1 VAIAVKDLIDAGVH
15 FGHRASRWNPKM
27 KPYIYGKRNLIHIID
42 LKETVRGLLRAT
54 KYFNRIAASG
64 GLILFVGTKRQA
76 AETVIEQCKRGDMPF
91 VTERWLGGTLTNFRT
106 IRSRL
111 ERLEELESILDS
123 EQALSYSKKMVSSLS
138 RERRKIQRNLEGIR
152 NMTRLPE
159 ALLVIDPHR
168 EHIAVTEAR
177 KLGIKVVALL
187 DTDCDP
193 DMVDLPIPGNDD
205 SMRSIELVLRAL
217 TDAILGGKA
226 AAPPEFAAQQAEPAE
241 AAASGG
247 GRGER
252 RQDRRGG
259 GGGGAG
265 GGRASGSRGLAGRA
279 AAATERQG
287 EGEVPAEVA
296 SAEGPGAEPAAVSN
310 EGAAEATPG

>member
-1 VAIAVKDLIDAGVH
+1 LALAVKDLIDAGVH

-54 KYFNRIAASG
+54 KYFNRVAASN

-76 AETVIEQCKRGDMPF
+76 AEILIEECRRCQMPF

-111 ERLEELESILDS
+111 ERLGELESILDS
-123 EQALSYSKKMVSSLS
+123 EQALSYSKKMISTLT

-159 ALLVIDPHR
+159 ALFVVDPHR
-168 EHIAVTEAR
+168 EKIAVSEAR
-177 KLGIKVVALL
+177 KLGVKVVALL

-193 DMVDLPIPGNDD
+193 DLVDLPVPGNDD
-205 SMRSIELVLRAL
+205 SMRSIELVVKAL
-217 TDAILGGKA
+217 VDAIVEGKA
-226 AAPPEFAAQQAEPAE
+226 AAPPEPPVRPE
-241 AAASGG
+241 
-247 GRGER
+247 GER
-252 RQDRRGG
+252 DRDRERGAGGDRRGDRRGG
-259 GGGGAG
+259 LSGRGGD
-265 GGRASGSRGLAGRA
+265 RRGPAPRPEPA
-279 AAATERQG
+279 
-287 EGEVPAEVA
+287 PAEVHDA
-296 SAEGPGAEPAAVSN
+296 PAPVGEAGGEPATES
-310 EGAAEATPG
+310 